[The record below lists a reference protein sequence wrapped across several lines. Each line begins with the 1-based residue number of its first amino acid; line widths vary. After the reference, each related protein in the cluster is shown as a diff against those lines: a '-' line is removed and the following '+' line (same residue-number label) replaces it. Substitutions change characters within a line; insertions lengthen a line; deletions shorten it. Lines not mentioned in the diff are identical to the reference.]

1 MTLSISPI
9 TPAIAAQAA
18 TLDVALQPGTVV
30 TAQVLKLLD
39 ANLVRIAIQNL
50 TLDVATSVPLQVGQ
64 SVQLAVK
71 QTKDGVSLA
80 PVALDTASASRGN
93 AVVTDDIPLAPKLPE
108 QVDVRPALSPAETK
122 SVAVAAQ
129 AAVTK
134 QTGLSPL
141 FANLTSA
148 VTSGS
153 LPQPV
158 FVAAVQLL
166 GLRQPSDRVL
176 TGPDIKAALASS
188 GLVLE
193 ASLAKTTPLSPASP
207 PDLKAA
213 LTVLRQALA
222 TWLGPVTSDAR
233 ATAKPVIVPPATS
246 PQIGAI
252 AKSSGVVVTAT
263 PAPSEAGKT
272 TLLPVGVAVA
282 VAEDARADPIAIA
295 KSLVATQQAPNASRG
310 LPDETPQLSRH
321 LTTPPPFR
329 DGLPAAQSVASP
341 SLAPDAD
348 SLTIVHQLIAD
359 TDGALARQTLLQ
371 VASLPDQIAGPRN
384 ETLQPRW
391 NFEIPFVTPQG
402 TAMAQFA
409 ISRDGS
415 ASESDPAQRVWR
427 AQFSLDIEP
436 AGPVHALISFSGDT
450 TSVKMWAERP
460 ATAMQL
466 RANAFHLGASLD
478 RADLKAGEIVIADG
492 APIRA
497 KGPSAGHFLNRAS

>member
-80 PVALDTASASRGN
+80 PVALDTTSASRGN

-141 FANLTSA
+141 FADLISA

-158 FVAAVQLL
+158 LVAAVQLL

-193 ASLAKTTPLSPASP
+193 ASLAKITPLSPASP

-222 TWLGPVTSDAR
+222 TWLGPITSDAP
-233 ATAKPVIVPPATS
+233 ATAKLVVVPLATS
-246 PQIGAI
+246 PQIAAI
-252 AKSSGVVVTAT
+252 AKSSVVVVTAT
-263 PAPSEAGKT
+263 PAPSEAGKA
-272 TLLPVGVAVA
+272 TLLPVSVA
-282 VAEDARADPIAIA
+282 VAEDAPADPIAIA
-295 KSLVATQQAPNASRG
+295 KSLVAPQQASNASRG
-310 LPDETPQLSRH
+310 LLDETPQLSRH

-348 SLTIVHQLIAD
+348 SVTIVHQLIAD

-427 AQFSLDIEP
+427 ARFSLDIEP

-497 KGPSAGHFLNRAS
+497 KSPSAGHFLNRAS

>member
-1 MTLSISPI
+1 MTLSISLI

-18 TLDVALQPGTVV
+18 TLDVVLQPGTVV
-30 TAQVLKLLD
+30 TAQVLQLLD

-50 TLDVATSVPLQVGQ
+50 TLDVATAVPLQIGQ

-71 QTKDGVSLA
+71 QTEDGVSLA
-80 PVALDTASASRGN
+80 PVALDTKSASRSS
-93 AVVTDDIPLAPKLPE
+93 AVVTDDIPLAPKLPG

-134 QTGLSPL
+134 QSGLSPL

-148 VTSGS
+148 MTSGS
-153 LPQPV
+153 LPLPV
-158 FVAAVQLL
+158 LVAAVQLL

-193 ASLAKTTPLSPASP
+193 ATLATTTPLSPASP

-213 LTVLRQALA
+213 LSILRQALA
-222 TWLGPVTSDAR
+222 TWLGPVSSNPSATS
-233 ATAKPVIVPPATS
+233 KSVVVPPATS
-246 PQIGAI
+246 AQNGAI
-252 AKSSGVVVTAT
+252 VKASVGVVTAT
-263 PAPSEAGKT
+263 PAQSDAGPV
-272 TLLPVGVAVA
+272 TLLTVAVP
-282 VAEDARADPIAIA
+282 EDALADPVAIA
-295 KSLVATQQAPNASRG
+295 KSVVTTQQAQNASRV
-310 LPDETPQLSRH
+310 LPDEPIQLSRH
-321 LTTPPPFR
+321 LTTPPPLR
-329 DGLPAAQSVASP
+329 NGLPAAQFVASP
-341 SLAPDAD
+341 SLAADAD
-348 SLTIVHQLIAD
+348 PVTIVHQLIAD

-371 VASLPDQIAGPRN
+371 VASLPDQIAGPRH

-409 ISRDGS
+409 ISRDDS

-427 AQFSLDIEP
+427 ARFSLDIEP
-436 AGPVHALISFSGDT
+436 AGPVHALISFSGNT

-460 ATAMQL
+460 ATATQL

-478 RADLKAGEIVIADG
+478 RADLKSGEIVIADG

-497 KGPSAGHFLNRAS
+497 KGPLAGHFLNRAS